1 MSNFISLSHI
11 LSENTPAYGN
21 GDKPTFEKVNSIKE
35 GASSNKTRINT
46 DSHLGTHVDFPYHFL
61 EEGKKGEE
69 FLPNDFVFSA
79 PFLIELPVHQ
89 NLITNQHLSTFTIP
103 VHTDLLLIKT
113 GMEQFRN
120 EKKYWENGPGMAS
133 ETALFFKNNFPRLRA
148 IGFDFLSLSSYQH
161 REEGRLAH
169 KNYLSN
175 HILIIEDM
183 KLLLLSKR
191 NKINKVFVAPL
202 LFANCD
208 GAPVYVLAETE
219 QK

>member
-21 GDKPTFEKVNSIKE
+21 GDKPTFEKINSIKE
-35 GASSNKTRINT
+35 GASSNKTQINT

-69 FLPNDFVFSA
+69 FLPNDFVFTA
-79 PFLIELPVHQ
+79 PFLIELPVHYG
-89 NLITNQHLSTFTIP
+89 LITNRHLSAFTIP
-103 VHTDLLLIKT
+103 IHTDLLLIKT

-133 ETALFFKNNFPRLRA
+133 ETAFFFKYNFPRLRA

-183 KLLLLSKR
+183 KLLPLSKS
-191 NKINKVFVAPL
+191 NTLNKVLVAPL

-219 QK
+219 

>member
-1 MSNFISLSHI
+1 MLNYISLSHI

-21 GDKPTFEKVNSIKE
+21 GEKPTFEKINSIKE

-46 DSHLGTHVDFPYHFL
+46 DSHLGTHVDFPYHFI

-69 FLPNDFVFSA
+69 FLPGEFVFSA
-79 PFLIELPVHQ
+79 PSLIELPIHQ
-89 NLITNQHLSTFTIP
+89 NLITVQHLSHFTIHL
-103 VHTDLLLIKT
+103 HTDLLLIKT

-120 EKKYWENGPGMAS
+120 EKKYWENGPGMAA
-133 ETALFFKNNFPRLRA
+133 ETALYLKNNFPRLRA
-148 IGFDFLSLSSYQH
+148 VGFDFLSLSSYQH

-183 KLLLLSKR
+183 KLSQLSEN
-191 NKINKVFVAPL
+191 NKLIKVFVAPL
-202 LFANCD
+202 LFANSD